1 MGGRIAAF
9 FADAAEFLPI
19 LVQGLGLTVLVTLG
33 SLVLSTVLGM
43 VWALMRVSGVRPAV
57 MLAAGVV
64 NVIRGIPIIVQLFFI
79 YFVLPDYGIA
89 LSAIQSA
96 IIGLG
101 VAYSAYQ
108 AENFRAGIEA
118 IGQGQRE
125 AAASMGM
132 GWWLIMRLVVLPQA
146 VRIILPSYGNVL
158 VMLLKDSSQAS
169 TITVAELTLKGK
181 LIASSSFKNTSVFTL
196 VALMYLLM
204 SLPLIYAVG
213 RLERR
218 MARNRR

>member
-1 MGGRIAAF
+1 MGGRIAGF
-9 FADAAEFLPI
+9 LADATEFLPI
-19 LVQGLGLTVLVTLG
+19 LLQGLWLTVLVTLG

-43 VWALMRVSGVRPAV
+43 LWALMRVSGIAAAARPA
-57 MLAAGVV
+57 AAVV

-89 LSAIQSA
+89 LSALQAA
-96 IIGLG
+96 IVGLG
-101 VAYSAYQ
+101 IAYSAYQ

-118 IGQGQRE
+118 IGPGQRE

-132 GWWLIMRLVVLPQA
+132 SWWLIMRLVVLPQA
-146 VRIILPSYGNVL
+146 VRVVLPSYGNVL

-181 LIASSSFKNTSVFTL
+181 LIASASFKNTSVFTL
-196 VALMYLLM
+196 VALLYLVM
-204 SLPLIYAVG
+204 SLPLIYGVG

-218 MARNRR
+218 LARSR